1 MSSRGRLLHAWTR
14 QVEAVLPAARVTRV
28 RVLALFAA
36 GIVWA
41 NTVTLGQVA
50 AALPLGATDPSTE
63 RRLQRFLCN
72 PGVDVATLWE
82 PLLPILLATL
92 GRGPLVLVFDPT
104 PYRDDA
110 TILVLGV
117 VVRRRVLPLAWR
129 VMPQQEP
136 WPERLRDVLGPLLAP
151 VAAAI
156 GQQRDRRA
164 RWDRGLV
171 GPGIIDAARAVGW
184 HIVLRL
190 RAGAGETTRVRLG
203 AGPVQRLA
211 ELPTGP
217 GQRFA
222 GPAAIFQDV
231 GWRDGFLTI
240 HWDRAAQEPW
250 GLFSDRAP
258 GPDRVREYRQR
269 VRAEATYQDE
279 KTRGFGLEASKI
291 TALARIERLLL
302 PLHLALWW
310 AYGLGLQ
317 AIRNGQRHRFDRRDR
332 RDRSVLRIGRRACL
346 DALDRDHLPALPFRH
361 TPLGWAFRWLR

>member
-1 MSSRGRLLHAWTR
+1 MSSRMRVLHEWMR
-14 QVEAVLPAARVTRV
+14 QVEAVLPEARVTRV

-41 NTVTLGQVA
+41 NAVTLLKVA
-50 AALPLGATDPSTE
+50 AALPLPATDPSTE
-63 RRLQRFLCN
+63 RRFKRFLTN
-72 PGVDVATLWE
+72 PDVTVETLWH
-82 PLLPILLATL
+82 PLLPVLLRGL
-92 GRGPLVLVFDPT
+92 GRRELVLVFDPT
-104 PYRDDA
+104 PYRDCA

-129 VMPQQEP
+129 VMPQQEE

-151 VAAAI
+151 VAAALPA
-156 GQQRDRRA
+156 GTTVTLLA
-164 RWDRGLV
+164 DRGLV

-203 AGPVQRLA
+203 AGPIQRLA

-222 GPAAIFQDV
+222 GPAAIFKDA
-231 GWRDGFLTI
+231 GWREGYLTI

-250 GLFSDRAP
+250 VLFSERPA

-279 KTRGFGLEASKI
+279 KGRGFLLERGKVV
-291 TALARIERLLL
+291 ARDRLERLLL
-302 PLHLALWW
+302 AVHLGLWW
-310 AYGLGLQ
+310 AYSLGVQ

-332 RDRSVLRIGRRACL
+332 RDLSVLRLGRSACL
-346 DALDRDHLPALPFRH
+346 HALDRDHLPALPFRQ
-361 TPLGWAFRWLR
+361 TPIGWEIRWLR

>member
-14 QVEAVLPAARVTRV
+14 QVEAVLPEARVTRV

-41 NTVTLGQVA
+41 NTVTLGKVA

-63 RRLQRFLCN
+63 RRLQRFVTN
-72 PGVDVATLWE
+72 PGVSIATLWQ
-82 PLLPILLATL
+82 PLLPVLLATL
-92 GRGPLVLVFDPT
+92 GRRELVLVFDPT
-104 PYRDDA
+104 PYRADA

-129 VMPQQEP
+129 VMPQQTD

-151 VAAAI
+151 VPAAI
-156 GQQRDRRA
+156 PAGTTVTLLA
-164 RWDRGLV
+164 DRGLV
-171 GPGIIDAARAVGW
+171 GPGIVDAARAVGW

-203 AGPVQRLA
+203 DGPVQRLA

-217 GQRFA
+217 GQRYA
-222 GPAAIFQDV
+222 GPAAIFQDA
-231 GWRDGFLTI
+231 GWREGYLTI

-250 GLFSDRAP
+250 VLFSERPA

-291 TALARIERLLL
+291 TVLARIERLLL

-310 AYGLGLQ
+310 TYGLGLQ

-346 DALDRDHLPALPFRH
+346 HALDRDHLPALPFRH
-361 TPLGWAFRWLR
+361 TPLGWVFRWLP